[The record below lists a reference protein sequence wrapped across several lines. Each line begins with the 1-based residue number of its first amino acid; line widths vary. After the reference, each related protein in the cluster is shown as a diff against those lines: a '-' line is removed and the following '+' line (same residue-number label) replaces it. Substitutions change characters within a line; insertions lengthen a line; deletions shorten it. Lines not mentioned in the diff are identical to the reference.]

1 MNEKIVLAADE
12 IAMFCRLQFY
22 AKKGIPIRSSE
33 MGVLIYTQ
41 KQEGGVTPLSISQF
55 FQIAKPSVTTMIN
68 ELIKKEYLIK
78 EPSITDK
85 RSYTVSLTEKG
96 HNLVTSEH
104 DAYFKSIALL
114 QDKMGLADFETFVDL
129 LQKANLILS
138 DLK

>member
-12 IAMFCRLQFY
+12 IAIFCILQFY
-22 AKKGIPIRSSE
+22 AKKGLPIRSSE
-33 MGVLIYTQ
+33 MGVLIYV
-41 KQEGGVTPLSISQF
+41 KKHPDGATPLNISRF

-68 ELIKKEYLIK
+68 ELMKKEYLIK

-104 DAYFKSIALL
+104 DAYFKSIAMLEN
-114 QDKMGLADFETFVDL
+114 KMGSTDFETFVDL
-129 LQKANLILS
+129 LQKANSILS